1 MKGVKQ
7 NKMNKIVAIL
17 VTLIGLIYTLGALDL
32 YAVPQGDAIIGI
44 AILIIGVP
52 ALIKAFK

>member
-1 MKGVKQ
+1 
-7 NKMNKIVAIL
+7 MNKLDSIL

-32 YAVPQGDAIIGI
+32 YAVPYGEAIMGI

-52 ALIKAFK
+52 PLIKAFK